1 MNDKVSINNLIS
13 SNTLSF
19 EKFVESDKVM
29 SSDAPA
35 VGLVEE
41 VVNDKAKKRLK
52 RNRESAITHRKR
64 KKRYIAGLE
73 SIVIELND
81 RMQRLLDENEILK
94 LQVDNYTLN
103 QDLLPDLDDIM
114 LDNFFKSN

>member
-1 MNDKVSINNLIS
+1 MNDKVFINNLIN

-29 SSDAPA
+29 SGVPA
-35 VGLVEE
+35 VVVVEK
-41 VVNDKAKKRLK
+41 VTDKAKKRLK
-52 RNRESAITHRKR
+52 RNRESAIVHRKR

-103 QDLLPDLDDIM
+103 QDLLPDLDDVM
-114 LDNFFKSN
+114 LDNFFKNT

>member
-1 MNDKVSINNLIS
+1 MNDKVSINNLIN

-29 SSDAPA
+29 SDVPA
-35 VGLVEE
+35 VGFIEE
-41 VVNDKAKKRLK
+41 QAINKVQKRLK

-81 RMQRLLDENEILK
+81 RMQKLLDENEILK
-94 LQVDNYTLN
+94 LQIDNYTLN
-103 QDLLPDLDDIM
+103 QELLPDLDDIV
-114 LDNFFKSN
+114 LNSFFKDQ